1 MNKLAKDNDCIATP
15 EWVVKD
21 MVEHFKPSG
30 SILDP
35 CSGDGIFLKYL
46 PSHTLHCEIKEGR
59 DFYNFHVTVDWIIS
73 NPPYSIFSDFLRHS
87 FEIADNIV
95 YLIPANKP
103 FNSYKMMQEIRAW
116 GGIVEVRVIAP
127 GSRLKFPI
135 GFCIAAVHF
144 KRGYNGETK
153 ISYAEEQS

>member
-1 MNKLAKDNDCIATP
+1 MSKSTDIVFTPDHIAKH
-15 EWVVKD
+15 
-21 MVEHFKPSG
+21 MVEHFNPTG

-35 CSGDGIFLKYL
+35 CSGEGYL
-46 PSHTLHCEIKEGR
+46 PKHTLHCEITEGR
-59 DFYNFHVTVDWIIS
+59 DFYDFHATVDWIIG

-87 FEIADNIV
+87 FKIAENIV

-103 FNSYKMMQEIRAW
+103 FNSHRMMKEIEAW
-116 GGIVEVRVIAP
+116 GGIVEIHVIAP

-144 KRGYNGETK
+144 KR
-153 ISYAEEQS
+153 SYKGDIKMTFMKEQL

>member
-1 MNKLAKDNDCIATP
+1 MSQLAKENDSIATP
-15 EWVVKD
+15 EWVVRD
-21 MVEHFKPSG
+21 MVEYFNPQG

-35 CSGDGIFLKYL
+35 CSGDGIFLDYL
-46 PSHTLHCEIKEGR
+46 PKHALHCEIKEGR
-59 DFYNFHVTVDWIIS
+59 DFYNFHATVDWIIS

-103 FNSYKMMQEIRAW
+103 FNSDRMMREIYDW
-116 GGIVEVRVIAP
+116 GGIKEIRVIAP

-135 GFCIAAVHF
+135 GFGIAAVHF
-144 KRGYNGETK
+144 VKGYKGSIK
-153 ISYAEEQS
+153 VSFAEQP